1 MSRGFCDIP
10 PLLVMAA
17 VHAELELLVGSLAD
31 RRELVHPAWPV
42 ITGRLAGA
50 LVVCCAAGPG
60 AANAAGATAALIER
74 YQPRLVLITGCGG
87 ALAGS
92 GLAIGDLAIASE
104 ELFADL
110 GVMTQEGWLDLQ
122 EMGLPLAVTA
132 GQTLY
137 NRLPLTPQPLEQ
149 ALHCARSLGLKLF
162 KGSFAT
168 VAACSGTSAR
178 GEELVK
184 RYGVICENMEGA
196 ATALICLR
204 YSIPC
209 LEIRGI
215 SNLVEE
221 RDRSRWDIPAALL
234 AAQRFVI
241 SFLEQFQRDAS

>member
-1 MSRGFCDIP
+1 MNSSSSVDA
-10 PLLVMAA
+10 PLVVLSA
-17 VHAELELLVGSLAD
+17 VSAEIQILIDSLSERQQVD
-31 RRELVHPAWPV
+31 HPAWPV

-221 RDRSRWDIPAALL
+221 RNRSRWDIPAALL